1 MESDKRVIGT
11 IGVDADGAPLVK
23 EPIFISLGEYNT
35 SKYVDIRKY
44 YSAGGEWRPTKK
56 GITLHK
62 GQDKELIKILE
73 ENSDIIKDWI
83 GE

>member
-1 MESDKRVIGT
+1 MDDDKKVIGT
-11 IGVDADGAPLVK
+11 IGIDEAGAPLVK

-35 SKYVDIRKY
+35 SKYIDIRKY

-62 GQDKELIKILE
+62 GQDKELIDILE
-73 ENSDIIKDWI
+73 ANSDIIKDWL
-83 GE
+83 GD